1 MAFRLPEKND
11 LLSTSIIMK
20 EVDEQIECDAK
31 RIKNDSLNG
40 YSNGYSFKTKILKTD
55 DLISNLSYPISLGL
69 NYELDW
75 NSYGSNSKNSYDEGD
90 YQNRDSYHN
99 DN

>member
-1 MAFRLPEKND
+1 
-11 LLSTSIIMK
+11 MK

-31 RIKNDSLNG
+31 RIKNDCLNG

-55 DLISNLSYPISLGL
+55 DLISNLSYPISLEL
-69 NYELDW
+69 NYHLDW

-90 YQNRDSYHN
+90 YQESDSYHY